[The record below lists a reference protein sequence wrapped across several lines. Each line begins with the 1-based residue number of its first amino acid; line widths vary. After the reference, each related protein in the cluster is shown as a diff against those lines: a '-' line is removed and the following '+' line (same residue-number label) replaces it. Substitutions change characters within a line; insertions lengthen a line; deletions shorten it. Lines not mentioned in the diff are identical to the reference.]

1 MERICVISGELLFK
15 NNAAKNND
23 MSVYYFKEKS
33 FQDTMLGEKARCKAA
48 CVVFPH
54 YQVFSSLFGGKK
66 SPKCKQHFRK
76 NIQKFSQCRM
86 GQKVCCGRL
95 LFIAYPFA

>member
-1 MERICVISGELLFK
+1 
-15 NNAAKNND
+15 